1 MKGCVNIMTRRD
13 MDKFF
18 TYNYDYLVAAV
29 GDVMRSSGSISKLK
43 ALENKLNSIF
53 GKNSKCLGVLYTHN
67 NGLFFG
73 MSTMPVIPTRARNS
87 ILLNDKVDKDSFE
100 TYYIEIDSKL
110 LSPLLDL
117 TPHHVTAIL
126 LHEIGHIVI
135 DPNVLDEYRKSIDLY
150 CSKNHI
156 SLNREDANK
165 AAVLFGFAANDTI
178 KKRFSF
184 FYRDASEIYSDNFAS
199 MCGFGEYLITAYDM
213 IMKKAFVINKELKNK
228 LMVLQWVLS
237 VYKEFNTGRVQILR
251 KLNSYKDLTPSV
263 LEKKSVDQCVNLM
276 GSQIDDSFNESAIY
290 ESNLKGIFEKIQRS
304 GVRAME
310 NELYELKIQVKS
322 VNTRDDCLYVL
333 RLINN
338 RLGIVEEYLA
348 SKDLSEDELAR
359 WQGLFTEY
367 STLRDEL
374 TSKKVFN
381 QKMYGLFV
389 DYTKLPDDYQPSYI

>member
-1 MKGCVNIMTRRD
+1 MTRRD

-18 TYNYDYLVAAV
+18 TYNYDYLVADV
-29 GDVMRSSGSISKLK
+29 SEVMRTSGSISALK
-43 ALENKLNSIF
+43 ALETNLNSIF

-73 MSTMPVIPTRARNS
+73 MSTMPVIPRKANTR
-87 ILLNDKVDKDSFE
+87 ILLDDKVDKDAFE
-100 TYYIEIDSKL
+100 SYYIEIDSKL
-110 LSPLLDL
+110 MNPILEL
-117 TPHHVTAIL
+117 TPHHITAIL

-135 DPNVLDEYRKSIDLY
+135 NPDVLDEYRKSIDFY

-156 SLNREDANK
+156 SLNRADAGK

-184 FYRDASEIYSDNFAS
+184 FYRDPSEIYSDNFAS
-199 MCGFGEYLITAYDM
+199 MCGFGEYLVDAYDI
-213 IMKKAFVINKELKNK
+213 IMKQAFIINKELKNK

-237 VYKEFNTGRVQILR
+237 VYREFSTGRLQILR
-251 KLNSYKDLTPSV
+251 KLNSYKELTPSI
-263 LEKKSVDQCVNLM
+263 LEKKSVDQCVNIM
-276 GSQIDDSFNESAIY
+276 NATSQMEDSFNESMLY
-290 ESNLKGIFEKIQRS
+290 ESNLKGIFEKIQRN
-304 GVRAME
+304 GVRAIE
-310 NELYELKIQVKS
+310 NELFELKIQVKS
-322 VNTRDDCLYVL
+322 CNTRDDCLYVL

-348 SKDLSEDELAR
+348 SKDLSDDELER
-359 WQGLFTEY
+359 WQNLFTEY

-374 TSKKVFN
+374 TSKKVFT

-389 DYTKLPDDYQPSYI
+389 DYTKLPQDYQPSYI